1 MREKVVKGVIKT
13 AHNRDLS
20 EYLKEDGTPRV
31 PGGKLP
37 IRTVA
42 QQFEN
47 IDEVRA
53 KNEFPNDSKIVKFVN
68 AALVAKART
77 AAINVELAAAG
88 IEKPTA
94 ENDPV
99 VYLHEMY
106 DLFRVKRPDGKQNSK
121 EEARAKATAE
131 TGVEWDDEDDYDEA
145 E

>member
-1 MREKVVKGVIKT
+1 MKEKVVTGWIKT
-13 AHNRDLS
+13 AHNRELS
-20 EYLKEDGTPRV
+20 EYLKEDGSKRV
-31 PGGKLP
+31 PTGKLP
-37 IRTVA
+37 IKTVA
-42 QQFEN
+42 PQYEN
-47 IDEVRA
+47 IDEIRA

-77 AAINVELAAAG
+77 AAINVELAAVG

-131 TGVEWDDEDDYDEA
+131 TGVEWEDDDEYDEG